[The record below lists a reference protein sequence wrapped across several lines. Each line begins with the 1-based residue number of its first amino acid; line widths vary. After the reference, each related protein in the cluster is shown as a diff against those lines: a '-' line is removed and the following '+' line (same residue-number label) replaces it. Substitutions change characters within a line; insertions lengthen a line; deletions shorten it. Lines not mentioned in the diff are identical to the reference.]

1 MRIFARGVLR
11 VAATPQ
17 LLLST
22 VLLCAAA
29 LPAAANNPPPTL
41 TLPAAPAP
49 MINGDVNQSWGGAA
63 TVHLDY
69 DFTYHRPATS
79 PAAVRVAQDGTALYV
94 AFEITQKGVL
104 MASQHTNGSSV
115 LSDDYVGVY
124 LSPRGTQGFLYAFF
138 ANPIGTRYQTSSENS
153 AYSPEWTAIAHSTP
167 NGYDVTMRIPLSI
180 IRSGGSHDWRMQ
192 FVRFSQAR
200 NSLDVWA
207 YSSIASSPSDPTF
220 IGMVKGVGVAAAGSK
235 SASVRNPA
243 RLQLYG
249 LGEATSRINGGSTSR
264 VGADFSLPID
274 PTASFVG
281 TLHPDYS
288 NVESDQQTIAPT
300 AFARQYVEVRP
311 FFTQLASVFN
321 YNFICVSCPL
331 TLYTPAIPTFSQGY
345 GAEGTQGRVSFAA
358 FDALGVARTD
368 QAETANYSYEDP
380 RQMYGIE
387 TQRVAVD
394 AYGLHDDTS
403 SLDFGYLNQHTHF
416 GVYGN
421 NAFESGSLVTDGAQ
435 AQDREYGLLYST
447 ATSSYV
453 AGVQRIGAQFNPLDG
468 YVAQNDIFGYQS
480 LLQHT
485 FNFTPSSWLHD
496 VSVQNYYARYNN
508 HLGLLAQTDEESQVK
523 FDLKNLLSVKFY
535 ATSQGI
541 RTVANEFLP
550 FNGNG
555 VNIGYR
561 ENTNTPSYVQYT
573 GGPYYHGELDA
584 WTYLLTL
591 PVTRR
596 IHLTL
601 ETDQDRY
608 LTTYP
613 GEVSSDQWLERP
625 SLDWQPNKAW
635 QFDLGVRR
643 IVGPNLPNAFQALTY
658 ESIYWPTSTC
668 NIATGNP
675 YQPGCFV
682 KADNVSLAL
691 HYLRGHNEFY
701 FVYGNANNLNTE
713 PALFAKWILYI
724 GAQKGQ

>member
-1 MRIFARGVLR
+1 MR
-11 VAATPQ
+11 TM
-17 LLLST
+17 LLSA

-29 LPAAANNPPPTL
+29 LPAAANNPPTL

-49 MINGDVNQSWGGAA
+49 AMDGDVNQSWDGAG

-69 DFTYHRPATS
+69 DFTYQRPATS
-79 PAAVRVAQDGTALYV
+79 PTTVRVTQDGTALYV
-94 AFEITQKGVL
+94 AFEVTQKGVL
-104 MASQHTNGSSV
+104 IASQHTNGSSV
-115 LSDDYVGVY
+115 LGDDYVGVY
-124 LSPRGTQGFLYAFF
+124 LNPRGIEGFSYAFF

-180 IRSGGSHDWRMQ
+180 IRSGGSHHWRMQ

-207 YSSIASSPSDPTF
+207 YSSSASSPSDPTF
-220 IGMVKGVGVAAAGSK
+220 IGRVKGVGVAPAGLK

-249 LGEATSRINGGSTSR
+249 LGEATSATNGGSTSR

-321 YNFICVSCPL
+321 ENFICVACPP
-331 TLYTPAIPTFSQGY
+331 TLYTPAIPAFSQGY
-345 GAEGTQGRVSFAA
+345 GAEGTQGRMTFAA
-358 FDALGVARTD
+358 FDAFGLARTD

-380 RQMYGIE
+380 KQMYGIQA
-387 TQRVAVD
+387 QRVAVD
-394 AYGLHDDTS
+394 AYGLNDDTS
-403 SLDFGYLNQHTHF
+403 SLDFGYLNQHSHF
-416 GVYGN
+416 GVYSN
-421 NAFESGSLVTDGAQ
+421 NVFESGSLATDGAQ
-435 AQDREYGLLYST
+435 AQDREYGLVYST

-453 AGVQRIGAQFNPLDG
+453 VGVQRIGAQFAPLDG
-468 YVAQNDIFGYQS
+468 YVAQNDILGYQS

-485 FNFTPSSWLHD
+485 FSFTPSFWLHD
-496 VSVQNYYARYNN
+496 INVLNYYARYDN
-508 HLGLLAQTDEESQVK
+508 HLGLLSQADEESQVRV
-523 FDLKNLLSVKFY
+523 DLKDQLTVKFY
-535 ATSQGI
+535 TSSQGI
-541 RTVANEFLP
+541 RTVENEFLP
-550 FNGNG
+550 FNANG
-555 VNIGYR
+555 FNFGYR

-573 GGPYYHGELDA
+573 AGPYYHGELDA
-584 WTYLLTL
+584 WTYLATL
-591 PVTRR
+591 PVTHR
-596 IHLTL
+596 IHLAL
-601 ETDQDRY
+601 ETDQNKY
-608 LTTYP
+608 VTAYP
-613 GEVSSDQWLERP
+613 GEVSTDQWLERT

-643 IVGPNLPNAFQALTY
+643 IIGPNIPNAFQTPTY
-658 ESIYWPTSTC
+658 ESIYSPASTC

-675 YQPGCFV
+675 YQPGCFIN
-682 KADNVSLAL
+682 AGNVSLAL
-691 HYLRGHNEFY
+691 HYLRGRNEFY
-701 FVYGNANNLNTE
+701 FVYGNANNLKTE
-713 PALFAKWILYI
+713 PALFAKWILYV